1 MGDPRRLRKKY
12 DTPRHP
18 FNKGRFEEDIKYMG
32 TYGLRNKKE
41 IWKAQTKLR
50 NYRSRGRKSLALP
63 EPLRE
68 KEREILVQKLYK
80 LGIMP
85 VEDGL
90 IDEVLSLSLERFLER
105 RLQSV
110 VHKLGLAKTPWMA
123 RQLIVHRHIAIGG
136 RKVTSPSYHVLRG
149 EEELIAYAPDSPFNN
164 PSHPALTLPTSE
176 SRLG

>member
-12 DTPRHP
+12 VGPRHP
-18 FNKGRFEEDIKYMG
+18 FSKIRFEEEIKYIG
-32 TYGLRNKKE
+32 IYGLRNKKE
-41 IWKAQTKLR
+41 IWKAQTTLR
-50 NYRSRGRKSLALP
+50 KYRSRGRKSLALP
-63 EPLRE
+63 EQQRE

-90 IDEVLSLSLERFLER
+90 IDEVLSLSVERILER

-110 VHKLGLAKTPWMA
+110 VHELGLAKTPWMA
-123 RQLIVHRHIAIGG
+123 RQLIVHGHVAIGD
-136 RKVTSPSYHVLRG
+136 RKVTSPSYHVKRG
-149 EEELIAYAPDSPFNN
+149 EEELIAYSPDSPFND

-176 SRLG
+176 GRSG

>member
-12 DTPRHP
+12 EGPRHP
-18 FNKGRFEEDIKYMG
+18 FSKQRFEEEIKYMG
-32 TYGLRNKKE
+32 IYGLRNKKE

-50 NYRSRGRKSLALP
+50 NFRSRGRKSLALP
-63 EPLRE
+63 EPHRE

-90 IDEVLSLSLERFLER
+90 IDEVLSLSVERFLDR

-110 VHKLGLAKTPWMA
+110 VHERGLAKTPWMA
-123 RQLIVHRHIAIGG
+123 RQLIVHGHIAIGN
-136 RKVTSPSYHVLRG
+136 RKINSPSYAVKRG
-149 EEELIAYAPDSPFNN
+149 EDELVTYAPDSPFNN

-176 SRLG
+176 GRFS